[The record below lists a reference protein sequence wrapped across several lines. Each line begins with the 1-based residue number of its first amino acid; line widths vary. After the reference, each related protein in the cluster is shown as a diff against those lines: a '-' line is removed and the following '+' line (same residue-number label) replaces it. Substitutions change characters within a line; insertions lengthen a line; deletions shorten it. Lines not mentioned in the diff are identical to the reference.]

1 MPRNKRRRRGRPSAI
16 AKLTVA
22 QLMAEVDRRR
32 STVGALVAQRDD
44 LTSQLQAIDAEIADL
59 ESIGGMANGVAP
71 RRGPGRPKGSGKGH
85 KRRGR
90 GRKRQSNEQSLASV
104 LQSVL
109 RGKTMNVADMAEAA
123 LKSGY
128 KSTSKNFKTVVGLTL
143 LKGKKMF
150 KRVSR
155 GQYTAR

>member
-1 MPRNKRRRRGRPSAI
+1 
-16 AKLTVA
+16 
-22 QLMAEVDRRR
+22 MAEVERRR
-32 STVGALVAQRDD
+32 SMVGSLVAQRDD
-44 LTSQLQAIDAEIADL
+44 LTSQLEAVNAQIAEL
-59 ESIGGMANGVAP
+59 ESIGGMNGLAP

-90 GRKRQSNEQSLASV
+90 GGNAQSLASV

-143 LKGKKMF
+143 LKGKNMF

-155 GQYTAR
+155 GQYTSK

>member
-1 MPRNKRRRRGRPSAI
+1 MKRRGRPSAI
-16 AKLTVA
+16 AKLTIS
-22 QLMAEVDRRR
+22 QLMAEVERRR
-32 STVGALVAQRDD
+32 SRVGSLVAQRDD
-44 LTSQLQAIDAEIADL
+44 LTSQLEGVNAQIAEL
-59 ESIGGMANGVAP
+59 ESIGGMNGLVP

-85 KRRGR
+85 NRRGR
-90 GRKRQSNEQSLASV
+90 RGNEKSLASV

-155 GQYTAR
+155 GQYTAK